1 MTLAISTVELV
12 EKFQAGESMS
22 FLADQYRCSRGT
34 ILYRLNQAGARTRT
48 RQKIN
53 ARVLLLAHKPVL
65 LGLLSQLEKSLEIV
79 RADFVAN
86 AQDRAARKKFIARI
100 DRLEEQIF
108 AIQSL
113 TSRP

>member
-48 RQKIN
+48 RAKLN
-53 ARVLLLAHKPVL
+53 SRVLLKAHKPVL
-65 LGLLSQLEKSLEIV
+65 EGLLGQLEKTLDLV
-79 RADFVAN
+79 RVEFVA
-86 AQDRAARKKFIARI
+86 QVQSKEMRKKYLARI
-100 DRLEEQIF
+100 ERLEEQIHTLRE
-108 AIQSL
+108 L
-113 TSRP
+113 TTK